1 MTDTK
6 QNNRPNVGENIRY
19 LGEMVEK
26 MMNDTDNIAVP
37 EKTNEPP
44 VIQITGDHN
53 IISTDNGK
61 VVVVKD
67 RSKHLFS
74 WIALAFLFS

>member
-1 MTDTK
+1 MTDTR

-26 MMNDTDNIAVP
+26 MMDETDKTVP
-37 EKTNEPP
+37 EKTDARQ

-53 IISTDNGK
+53 IVSTDNGK
-61 VVVVKD
+61 VLVVKEP
-67 RSKHLFS
+67 SKKFS
-74 WIALAFLFS
+74 PFLLLAFLFF